1 MVCIFIFNNLL
12 LLFIFKIL
20 FFSVED
26 TIRKLT
32 KEMKKYIEAVI
43 NLDRADQRL
52 TLNLTTCGLVHLND
66 EFRKVVENYHSVTT
80 QVNLFLFYNYSYFII
95 KAI

>member
-1 MVCIFIFNNLL
+1 MKYIKKFLICFS
-12 LLFIFKIL
+12 
-20 FFSVED
+20 SVED

-32 KEMKKYIEAVI
+32 KEMKKYIEAVL

-52 TLNLTTCGLVHLND
+52 TLNLTTCGLAHLSD

-80 QVNLFLFYNYSYFII
+80 QASLQIVFTW
-95 KAI
+95 

>member
-1 MVCIFIFNNLL
+1 M
-12 LLFIFKIL
+12 FIFKIL
-20 FFSVED
+20 FFSIED

-52 TLNLTTCGLVHLND
+52 TLNLTTCGLAHLND
-66 EFRKVVENYHSVTT
+66 KFRKVVENYHSVTT
-80 QVNLFLFYNYSYFII
+80 QVNL
-95 KAI
+95 

>member
-1 MVCIFIFNNLL
+1 MVHIFIFNNLL

-20 FFSVED
+20 FFSIED

-52 TLNLTTCGLVHLND
+52 TLNLTTCDLAHLND

-80 QVNLFLFYNYSYFII
+80 QVNL
-95 KAI
+95 

>member
-1 MVCIFIFNNLL
+1 MQFKNSFGTYIFFNNLL

-20 FFSVED
+20 FFSIED

-52 TLNLTTCGLVHLND
+52 TLNLTTCGLAHLND

-80 QVNLFLFYNYSYFII
+80 QVNL
-95 KAI
+95 